1 MRIRKILNVLLILVN
16 IFMITGFVLAQVYA
30 TEYFKSMFWTS
41 IPFFLAI
48 IALDINEWSKIGLDI
63 DKEKSRVIK
72 RSFDDS
78 TALLLVFYV
87 LLFLIICFFQQL
99 DNRVFQ
105 HNYVIIGFFIMT
117 IVFEL
122 FMYLSVNNAKR
133 DTAKLLE
140 EQH

>member
-16 IFMITGFVLAQVYA
+16 VFMITGFVLALVYA
-30 TEYFKSMFWTS
+30 TEYFKSIFWIS
-41 IPFFLAI
+41 IPLFMAI

-99 DNRVFQ
+99 DKRVFQ

-122 FMYLSVNNAKR
+122 FMYLSLHNAKR

>member
-16 IFMITGFVLAQVYA
+16 VFMITGFILAQVYA
-30 TEYFKSMFWTS
+30 TEYFKSMFWTL
-41 IPFFLAI
+41 IPLFMAI

-63 DKEKSRVIK
+63 DKEKSKVIK

>member
-1 MRIRKILNVLLILVN
+1 MRIRRILNVLLILVN
-16 IFMITGFVLAQVYA
+16 IFMIVGFVLAQVYT
-30 TEYFKSMFWTS
+30 TEYFKSMFWAS
-41 IPFFLAI
+41 IPFFIAI

-87 LLFLIICFFQQL
+87 LLFLIIYFFQQF

>member
-16 IFMITGFVLAQVYA
+16 VFMITGFVLALVYA
-30 TEYFKSMFWTS
+30 TEYFKSIFWIS
-41 IPFFLAI
+41 IPLFMAI

-87 LLFLIICFFQQL
+87 LLFLIICFFQKL
-99 DNRVFQ
+99 DKRVFQ

-122 FMYLSVNNAKR
+122 FMYLSLHNAKR